1 MEADEE
7 EDPGRV
13 GVTQELVK
21 GRPGLSLS
29 LSPTCLRQ
37 AQLLLISK
45 SDRGEVQPI
54 LGHGHSPEQPAS
66 VKPEWNSQGPRGPA
80 AAVQP
85 WGPQATM
92 SVLCGQR

>member
-1 MEADEE
+1 LEADEG

-13 GVTQELVK
+13 GVIQEPVK
-21 GRPGLSLS
+21 GLPGLALP
-29 LSPTCLRQ
+29 PTCLRQ

-45 SDRGEVQPI
+45 SDCGEVQPI
-54 LGHGHSPEQPAS
+54 PGHGHSPEQPAS
-66 VKPEWNSQGPRGPA
+66 VKPEWNRQGPRGPA

-92 SVLCGQR
+92 SVLCGQL